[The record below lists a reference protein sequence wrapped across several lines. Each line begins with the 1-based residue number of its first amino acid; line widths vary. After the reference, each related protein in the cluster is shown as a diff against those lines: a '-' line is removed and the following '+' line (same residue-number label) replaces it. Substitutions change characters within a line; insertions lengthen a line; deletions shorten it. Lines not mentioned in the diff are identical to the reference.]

1 MADEERNNR
10 GKRKRKN
17 KNSAEYMA
25 DLALMVKN
33 SEKKKPIEMVFQ
45 RDPIT
50 GERRYHSR
58 I

>member
-1 MADEERNNR
+1 MADEERNR